1 MTTDRTPHAAGGDA
15 AAASGA
21 SHSVEVELKFDV
33 DESTPLPDWSA
44 LPGVARVG
52 DPELRQLDAT
62 YLDSDDLALAHAGYA
77 VRHRTGGPD
86 EGWHIK
92 GPRGA
97 DGGRVELHWPIGP
110 VDEIPDAVADA
121 VSKIARASDFAPIAR
136 IRNSRTAYALQDE
149 HGGLVAEFVD
159 DHVVAT
165 DERAG
170 VDRSWREWEFEL
182 GPAAPTSDEGRAAL
196 LAAAEAAVRAAGGR
210 AAASDSKLARTLG
223 A

>member
-1 MTTDRTPHAAGGDA
+1 MTTEDG
-15 AAASGA
+15 S
-21 SHSVEVELKFDV
+21 SSVEVELKFDV
-33 DESTPLPDWSA
+33 DEATPLPDWSA
-44 LPGVARVG
+44 LPGVAGVG
-52 DPELRQLDAT
+52 EPEARQLDAI

-77 VRHRTGGPD
+77 VRRRTGGPD

-97 DGGRVELHWPIGP
+97 DGGRVERHWPISA
-110 VDEIPDAVADA
+110 VEEMPDGVADA
-121 VSKIARASDFAPIAR
+121 VSKIARASDLAPIAR
-136 IRNSRTAYALQDE
+136 IRNNRIAYALQDE
-149 HGGLVAEFVD
+149 HGGVVAEFVD
-159 DHVVAT
+159 DHVSAT

-182 GPAAPTSDEGRAAL
+182 GPAAPAAADERDAL
-196 LAAAEAAVRAAGGR
+196 LAAAEAAVHAAGGR

>member
-1 MTTDRTPHAAGGDA
+1 MTTDRIPDVTGGDA
-15 AAASGA
+15 GA
-21 SHSVEVELKFDV
+21 NGPSLSVEVELKFDV

-52 DPELRQLDAT
+52 EPELRHLDAI
-62 YLDSDDLALAHAGYA
+62 YLDRDDLALAHSGYA

-97 DGGRVELHWPIGP
+97 DGGRVELHWPLGSA
-110 VDEIPDAVADA
+110 VGIPDAVAAA
-121 VSKIARASDFAPIAR
+121 VATVVAASDFAPIAR
-136 IRNSRTAYALQDE
+136 IRNSRTAFALQDE
-149 HGGLVAEFVD
+149 HGDLVAEFVD
-159 DHVVAT
+159 DHVTAT
-165 DERAG
+165 DERSG
-170 VDRSWREWEFEL
+170 TGRSWREWEFEL
-182 GPAAPTSDEGRAAL
+182 GSGAPDAPDERAAL
-196 LAAAEAAVRAAGGR
+196 LAAAEAAVQAAGGR